1 MEKRDLQATRKAL
14 INAAEELLRECDVP
28 EEVTSRRIA
37 ARAGANPAMINY
49 CFGSREALLYEVFRR
64 MLTKARQARPELD
77 EVLCS
82 AMSAEDKLIEIHFML
97 MELMVENPHI
107 SSAVTR
113 FILFDRDIRSGLD
126 SLPLVMEHFGN
137 RKSEEECRLITFELT
152 SLHELAVLRKN
163 DIRESCG
170 IDLDDKTQLRRFV
183 EDNVR
188 RFLRE

>member
-1 MEKRDLQATRKAL
+1 MEKRDLQATRNSL
-14 INAAEELLRECDVP
+14 INAAEELLRECEAP

-37 ARAGANPAMINY
+37 ARAGATPAMINY

-82 AMSAEDKLIEIHFML
+82 SLSAEDKLIEIHFML
-97 MELMVENPHI
+97 MELMVENPRI

-137 RKSEEECRLITFELT
+137 RKSEKECRLITFELT

-188 RFLRE
+188 RFLR